1 MDCSTPG
8 FLVLHY
14 LLEFAQTHV
23 HGVGDAIQPSHPL
36 RPLLL
41 PSIFPSPPVFLP
53 GKSHGQRSPVSYS
66 PWAHKDSDT
75 TEMKQQVKEASLKRL
90 HAVSQLQNILEKM
103 KL

>member
-1 MDCSTPG
+1 M
-8 FLVLHY
+8 
-14 LLEFAQTHV
+14 EKEMA
-23 HGVGDAIQPSHPL
+23 SH
-36 RPLLL
+36 
-41 PSIFPSPPVFLP
+41 SMSLP